1 MSGPLLNQ
9 YGQPLNTG
17 RYVSGPSRDAGA
29 YRGTIA
35 NWHPSRLVNRDAEI
49 RERLTIQ
56 RRAADLAANDWA
68 AKSGIRTIA
77 DNAVGTGLVPKSSIP
92 HKLLGISRE
101 EAAAI
106 GEKMEW
112 AFSSWSRQAHARGLI
127 HFEDLQYLGISSIL
141 RLGEMLHLPVM
152 PPPENGRVFRL
163 AIQDMNPAR
172 LCTPADKTLDPSI
185 RDGIE
190 FTGCGRPVAYWLAC
204 PPPSLIPVEQQRLF
218 SDSFVRRSARIGH
231 RPNVFHLFRYE
242 EEEQVRGVSVL
253 ANGMKLFRNLND
265 ALDSEL
271 FAQVIAASFPV
282 FIGLENGAAQLPPE
296 VREAYGMEEQEPEE
310 RTMEI
315 APGTVVF
322 GNPNEKPYVLE
333 NKRPSANF
341 PPFVEIVLRSLAAML
356 GIPYES
362 LAKDF
367 SKTNYSS
374 MRAAL
379 NEAWKLYLFYRRW
392 FARLYTQPVWEMVLE
407 EAYLRNFL
415 GLADD
420 IDSLRPAPGFYEGRE
435 YWCSATWVG
444 PARGSIDPVKE
455 IQATIMA
462 LENHLTTYGEAPGP
476 PPFPRLPMGKKTRK
490 TRRRH
495 HERPAMRK
503 DCLRHNPAAVGHY
516 AGRTRSCAGH
526 RAAAHQRS
534 PGRAGKPRGTARRR
548 QDTHARRCCRS
559 LRHGADFSPGGLFH
573 EHFRRDKY

>member
-1 MSGPLLNQ
+1 MWRPVFVLSALFVLWCP
-9 YGQPLNTG
+9 YGAHPSSP
-17 RYVSGPSRDAGA
+17 VSYKQGHAGA

-49 RERLTIQ
+49 RERLTTQ

-68 AKSGIRTIA
+68 AKSGLRTIA
-77 DNAVGTGLVPKSSIP
+77 DNAVGTGLVPKSGIP

-152 PPPENGRVFRL
+152 LPPANGRVFSL

-172 LCTPADKTLDPSI
+172 LCTPADKTLDLSI

-190 FTGCGRPVAYWLAC
+190 FSGCGRPVAYWLAC
-204 PPPSLIPVEQQRLF
+204 PPPSLIPVDQQQLF
-218 SDSFVRRSARIGH
+218 SDSFVRRPARLGH

-242 EEEQVRGVSVL
+242 EEEQVRGVSAL
-253 ANGMKLFRNLND
+253 ATGMKLFRNLND

-296 VREAYGMEEQEPEE
+296 VREAYGMEEQESEE

-392 FARLYTQPVWEMVLE
+392 FARLAAAGQWVLNAALTANPIGIVVMAVAGLIAGLVYLYNTCEPVRAAFDAAFGWIGEKAAWVGSKLRAVGEWLGIVDEADDTREAMEDGCVLVRVGERLFRLYERSGVVLE
-407 EAYLRNFL
+407 HRKGREHQR
-415 GLADD
+415 LAPEDAARLIRLIREVED
-420 IDSLRPAPGFYEGRE
+420 MAARRTAEPAPAGLPRKRE
-435 YWCSATWVG
+435 VV
-444 PARGSIDPVKE
+444 I
-455 IQATIMA
+455 
-462 LENHLTTYGEAPGP
+462 
-476 PPFPRLPMGKKTRK
+476 F
-490 TRRRH
+490 
-495 HERPAMRK
+495 
-503 DCLRHNPAAVGHY
+503 
-516 AGRTRSCAGH
+516 
-526 RAAAHQRS
+526 
-534 PGRAGKPRGTARRR
+534 
-548 QDTHARRCCRS
+548 
-559 LRHGADFSPGGLFH
+559 
-573 EHFRRDKY
+573 

>member
-1 MSGPLLNQ
+1 MSALLNR
-9 YGQPLNTG
+9 YDRPLNSG
-17 RYVSGPSRDAGA
+17 CYVSAPSRDAGA

-35 NWHPSRLVNRDAEI
+35 NWHPSRLVNKDAEI
-49 RERLTIQ
+49 RERLITQ
-56 RRAADLAANDWA
+56 HRAADLAANDWA
-68 AKSGIRTIA
+68 AKSGLRTIA
-77 DNAVGTGLVPKSSIP
+77 DNAIGTGLVPKSNIP

-112 AFSSWSRQAHARGLI
+112 AFSSWSQQAHAQGII

-141 RLGEMLHLPVM
+141 RIGEMLHLPVM
-152 PPPENGRVFRL
+152 RAPENGHGFGL
-163 AIQDMNPAR
+163 AIQDMNPSR
-172 LCTPADKTLDPSI
+172 LCTPADKTLDLSI

-190 FTGCGRPVAYWLAC
+190 FNSYGSPVAYWLAC
-204 PPPSLIPVEQQRLF
+204 PPPSLIPLDQQQLF
-218 SDSFVRRSARIGH
+218 SDSFIRRPARIGH

-242 EEEQVRGVSVL
+242 EEEQVRGVSALV
-253 ANGMKLFRNLND
+253 NGMKLFRNLND

-271 FAQVIAASFPV
+271 FAQVIAASFPI
-282 FIGLENGAAQLPPE
+282 FIGLENGTVDMPPE
-296 VREAYGMEEQEPEE
+296 VREAYGMEEQGPME

-333 NKRPSANF
+333 NKRPSSNF
-341 PPFVEIVLRSLAAML
+341 PPFIEIVQRALAAML

-362 LAKDF
+362 LTKDF

-379 NEAWKLYLFYRRW
+379 NEAWKLYMFYRRW
-392 FARLYTQPVWEMVLE
+392 FARLYTQPVWEMVME
-407 EAYLRNFL
+407 EAYLRNIL

-420 IDSLRPAPGFYEGRE
+420 IDSLHSAPGFYEGRE

-462 LENHLTTYGEAPGP
+462 LENHLTTYGEAWA
-476 PPFPRLPMGKKTRK
+476 
-490 TRRRH
+490 
-495 HERPAMRK
+495 ER
-503 DCLRHNPAAVGHY
+503 G
-516 AGRTRSCAGH
+516 G
-526 RAAAHQRS
+526 
-534 PGRAGKPRGTARRR
+534 
-548 QDTHARRCCRS
+548 
-559 LRHGADFSPGGLFH
+559 DFSDSLPVMEEELRALQSLPERTNYSPDNIAHSG
-573 EHFRRDKY
+573 EQENKETES

>member
-1 MSGPLLNQ
+1 MNGRPLLNQ
-9 YGQPLNTG
+9 YGQPLDTG

-35 NWHPSRLVNRDAEI
+35 NWRPSRLVNREAEI

-68 AKSGIRTIA
+68 AKSGLRTIA
-77 DNAVGTGLVPKSSIP
+77 DNAVGTGLVPKSTIP
-92 HKLLGISRE
+92 HRLLGISRE

-112 AFSSWSRQAHARGLI
+112 AFASWSRQAHARGI
-127 HFEDLQYLGISSIL
+127 AHFEDLQYLGLSSIL

-152 PPPENGRVFRL
+152 LPPDSVSEAVSDDPDDGRAFRL
-163 AIQDMNPAR
+163 AIQDMHPSR
-172 LCTPADKTLDPSI
+172 LCTPADKTLDLRI

-190 FTGCGRPVAYWLAC
+190 FTPCGKPAAYWLAC
-204 PPPSLIPVEQQRLF
+204 PPPSLIPVDQQQLF
-218 SDSFVRRSARIGH
+218 SDSFIRRPARLGH

-242 EEEQVRGVSVL
+242 QEEQTRGVSAL
-253 ANGMKLFRNLND
+253 TNGMKLFRNLND

-362 LAKDF
+362 LAKDY

-379 NEAWKLYLFYRRW
+379 NESWKLYLFYRRW
-392 FARLYTQPVWEMVLE
+392 FARLYTQPVWELVLE

-435 YWCSATWVG
+435 FWCSATWVG

-455 IQATIMA
+455 IQATILA
-462 LENHLTTYGEAPGP
+462 LKNHLTTYGEAWAERGGDFSDALPVMEEERKALGKLTDAPGEGNPSGEGP
-476 PPFPRLPMGKKTRK
+476 PPRPSLPKTFD
-490 TRRRH
+490 
-495 HERPAMRK
+495 E
-503 DCLRHNPAAVGHY
+503 DEEDDDAA
-516 AGRTRSCAGH
+516 
-526 RAAAHQRS
+526 
-534 PGRAGKPRGTARRR
+534 
-548 QDTHARRCCRS
+548 
-559 LRHGADFSPGGLFH
+559 
-573 EHFRRDKY
+573 

>member
-1 MSGPLLNQ
+1 MTALLNQ

-35 NWHPSRLVNRDAEI
+35 NWHPARLVNRDAQI
-49 RERLTIQ
+49 RERLTTQ
-56 RRAADLAANDWA
+56 RRAADLASNDWA
-68 AKSGIRTIA
+68 AKSGLRTIA
-77 DNAVGTGLVPKSSIP
+77 DNAVGTGLTPKSNIP

-101 EAAAI
+101 ESAAI

-112 AFSSWSRQAHARGLI
+112 AFSSWSRQAHARGI
-127 HFEDLQYLGISSIL
+127 AHFEDLQYLGISSIL
-141 RLGEMLHLPVM
+141 RMGEMLHLPVM
-152 PPPENGRVFRL
+152 LPLDEGRDFSL
-163 AIQDMNPAR
+163 AIQDMNPTR
-172 LCTPADKTLDPSI
+172 LCTPADKTLDLHI

-190 FTGCGRPVAYWLAC
+190 FTGYGRPLAYWLAC
-204 PPPSLIPVEQQRLF
+204 PPPSLIPVDQQQLF
-218 SDSFVRRSARIGH
+218 SDSFIRRPAWLGH

-242 EEEQVRGVSVL
+242 EEEQVRGVSAL

-282 FIGLENGAAQLPPE
+282 FIGLENGTANLSPE
-296 VREAYGMEEQEPEE
+296 VQEAYGMTAQGPAE
-310 RTMEI
+310 RTMDI
-315 APGTVVF
+315 APGTVTF

-341 PPFVEIVLRSLAAML
+341 PPFVEIVLRALAAML

-367 SKTNYSS
+367 FKTNYSS

-392 FARLYTQPVWEMVLE
+392 FARLYTQPVWEMALE
-407 EAYLRNFL
+407 EAYLRNVL

-462 LENHLTTYGEAPGP
+462 LENHLTTYGEAWAERGGDFSDALPVMEEELLALQ
-476 PPFPRLPMGKKTRK
+476 RLPERKNFPPANIAQPGKQENTP
-490 TRRRH
+490 
-495 HERPAMRK
+495 EQE
-503 DCLRHNPAAVGHY
+503 NEEAA
-516 AGRTRSCAGH
+516 S
-526 RAAAHQRS
+526 
-534 PGRAGKPRGTARRR
+534 
-548 QDTHARRCCRS
+548 
-559 LRHGADFSPGGLFH
+559 
-573 EHFRRDKY
+573 

>member
-1 MSGPLLNQ
+1 MPGLLNQ
-9 YGQPLNTG
+9 YGAPLDTG
-17 RYVSGPSRDAGA
+17 RYTTGPSRDAGA

-35 NWHPSRLVNRDAEI
+35 NWTPSRLVNMDAQI
-49 RERLTIQ
+49 RERLTTQ

-101 EAAAI
+101 DAVAI

-112 AFSSWSRQAHARGLI
+112 AFSSWSQQAHARGI
-127 HFEDLQYLGISSIL
+127 AHFEDLQYLGITSVL
-141 RLGEMLHLPVM
+141 RMGEMLHLPVM
-152 PPPENGRVFRL
+152 LPLHGEGGERTFSL
-163 AIQDMNPAR
+163 AIQDMNPTR
-172 LCTPADKTLDPSI
+172 LCTPADKTLDLRI
-185 RDGIE
+185 KDGIE
-190 FTGCGRPVAYWLAC
+190 FTSYGKPLAYWLAC
-204 PPPSLIPVEQQRLF
+204 PPPSLVPVDQQQLF
-218 SDSFVRRSARIGH
+218 SDSFVRRPARVGH

-242 EEEQVRGVSVL
+242 EEEQVRGVSAL
-253 ANGMKLFRNLND
+253 SNGMKLFRNLND

-282 FIGLENGAAQLPPE
+282 FIGLENGTAQLPPE
-296 VREAYGMEEQEPEE
+296 VQETYGLSAQGPQE
-310 RTMEI
+310 RTMNFD
-315 APGTVVF
+315 PGTVVF

-341 PPFVEIVLRSLAAML
+341 PPFIEIVLRALAAML

-392 FARLYTQPVWEMVLE
+392 FGRLYTQPVWEMVIE

-415 GLADD
+415 GLADA
-420 IDSLRPAPGFYEGRE
+420 IDALNAPGFYAGRE

-462 LENHLTTYGEAPGP
+462 LEARLATYGEAWAERGGDFADALPIMEEELIALGKLPKTAAPKPPIQTAPSGP
-476 PPFPRLPMGKKTRK
+476 DESRS
-490 TRRRH
+490 
-495 HERPAMRK
+495 
-503 DCLRHNPAAVGHY
+503 VGEETE
-516 AGRTRSCAGH
+516 ATDTATEEE
-526 RAAAHQRS
+526 AHV
-534 PGRAGKPRGTARRR
+534 A
-548 QDTHARRCCRS
+548 
-559 LRHGADFSPGGLFH
+559 
-573 EHFRRDKY
+573 

>member
-1 MSGPLLNQ
+1 MNGLLNQ

-17 RYVSGPSRDAGA
+17 RYTTGPSRDAGSF
-29 YRGTIA
+29 RGTIA
-35 NWHPSRLVNRDAEI
+35 NWNPSRLVNMDAQI
-49 RERLTIQ
+49 RERLTTQ

-77 DNAVGTGLVPKSSIP
+77 DNAVGTGLVPKSTIP

-101 EAAAI
+101 EAAAV

-112 AFSSWSRQAHARGLI
+112 AFASWSRQAHARGI
-127 HFEDLQYLGISSIL
+127 AHFEDLQYLGITSIL

-152 PPPENGRVFRL
+152 LPPDAGRTFSFAL
-163 AIQDMNPAR
+163 QDMNPTR
-172 LCTPADKTLDPSI
+172 LCTPADKTLDL
-185 RDGIE
+185 RLKDGIE
-190 FTGCGRPVAYWLAC
+190 FTAYGKPLAYWLAC
-204 PPPSLIPVEQQRLF
+204 PPPSLVPVDQQQLF
-218 SDSFVRRSARIGH
+218 SDAFVRRPAFIGH

-242 EEEQVRGVSVL
+242 EEEQVRGVSAL
-253 ANGMKLFRNLND
+253 SNGMKLFRNLND

-282 FIGLENGAAQLPPE
+282 FIGLENGTANLPPE
-296 VREAYGMEEQEPEE
+296 VQEAYGMAGQGPAE
-310 RTMEI
+310 RSMDI
-315 APGTVVF
+315 APGTVTF

-341 PPFVEIVLRSLAAML
+341 PPFVEIVLRALAAML

-362 LAKDF
+362 LTKDF

-392 FARLYTQPVWEMVLE
+392 FGRLYTQSVWEMVIE

-420 IDSLRPAPGFYEGRE
+420 LDAFSAAPGFYEGRE

-462 LENHLTTYGEAPGP
+462 LDARLATYGEAWAERGGD
-476 PPFPRLPMGKKTRK
+476 FADALPVMEEELLALGKLPK
-490 TRRRH
+490 
-495 HERPAMRK
+495 
-503 DCLRHNPAAVGHY
+503 PAAPKPPVQ
-516 AGRTRSCAGH
+516 
-526 RAAAHQRS
+526 AAPSDQDKTTDEDAHE
-534 PGRAGKPRGTARRR
+534 TAPKEEA
-548 QDTHARRCCRS
+548 HA
-559 LRHGADFSPGGLFH
+559 A
-573 EHFRRDKY
+573 

>member
-1 MSGPLLNQ
+1 MPTLLNQ

-17 RYVSGPSRDAGA
+17 RYVSAPSRDAGA

-68 AKSGIRTIA
+68 AKSGLRTIA
-77 DNAVGTGLVPKSSIP
+77 DNAVGTGLVPKSGIP

-112 AFSSWSRQAHARGLI
+112 AFSSWSQQAHARGLI

-152 PPPENGRVFRL
+152 LPPNGADDGRVFSL

-190 FTGCGRPVAYWLAC
+190 FSGCGRPVAYWLAC
-204 PPPSLIPVEQQRLF
+204 PPPSLIPVDQQQLF
-218 SDSFVRRSARIGH
+218 SDSFVRRPARIGH
-231 RPNVFHLFRYE
+231 RPNVFHLFLYE

-282 FIGLENGAAQLPPE
+282 FIGLENGTAQLPPE
-296 VREAYGMEEQEPEE
+296 VREAYGMEEQEPAE

-362 LAKDF
+362 LTKDF

-435 YWCSATWVG
+435 FWCSATWVG

-462 LENHLTTYGEAPGP
+462 LENHLTTYGEAWAERGGDFSDALPVMEEERRALGKLMDAPGEGNP
-476 PPFPRLPMGKKTRK
+476 SEEGFSLP
-490 TRRRH
+490 
-495 HERPAMRK
+495 
-503 DCLRHNPAAVGHY
+503 
-516 AGRTRSCAGH
+516 
-526 RAAAHQRS
+526 RS
-534 PGRAGKPRGTARRR
+534 P
-548 QDTHARRCCRS
+548 S
-559 LRHGADFSPGGLFH
+559 LPKTSDGEKDEENEEAAS
-573 EHFRRDKY
+573 

>member
-1 MSGPLLNQ
+1 MSGLLNQ

-17 RYVSGPSRDAGA
+17 RYAAGPSRDAGA

-35 NWHPSRLVNRDAEI
+35 NWNPSRLVNMDAQI
-49 RERLTIQ
+49 RERLTMQ

-101 EAAAI
+101 EAVAI

-112 AFSSWSRQAHARGLI
+112 AFSVWSQQAHARGII
-127 HFEDLQYLGISSIL
+127 HFEDLQYVGITSVL
-141 RLGEMLHLPVM
+141 RQGEMLHLPVM
-152 PPPENGRVFRL
+152 LPLESGRAFGL
-163 AIQDMNPAR
+163 AIQDISPTR
-172 LCTPADKTLDPSI
+172 LCTPADKRLDLSI
-185 RDGIE
+185 KDGIE
-190 FTGCGRPVAYWLAC
+190 FTSYGKPQAYWLAC
-204 PPPSLIPVEQQRLF
+204 PPPSLVPMDQQQLF
-218 SDSFVRRSARIGH
+218 SDSFIRRAAHLGH

-242 EEEQVRGVSVL
+242 EEEQVRGVSAL
-253 ANGMKLFRNLND
+253 SNGMKLFRNLND

-282 FIGLENGAAQLPPE
+282 FIGLENGTAQMPLE
-296 VREAYGMEEQEPEE
+296 VQETYGLSAQEPQE
-310 RTMEI
+310 RTMNI
-315 APGTVVF
+315 DPGTVVF

-341 PPFVEIVLRSLAAML
+341 PPFIEIVLRALAAML

-379 NEAWKLYLFYRRW
+379 NEAWKLYMFYRRW
-392 FARLYTQPVWEMVLE
+392 YGRLYTQPIWEMVIE

-415 GLADD
+415 GLADA
-420 IDSLRPAPGFYEGRE
+420 IDALSPAAGFYEGRQ

-462 LENHLTTYGEAPGP
+462 LEARLATYGEAWAERGGDFSDALPVMEEELIALNKLPKPVAVSPQQATASKPDTGRDGDGPGEDGDG
-476 PPFPRLPMGKKTRK
+476 GKQSDQ
-490 TRRRH
+490 
-495 HERPAMRK
+495 ESAEM
-503 DCLRHNPAAVGHY
+503 
-516 AGRTRSCAGH
+516 
-526 RAAAHQRS
+526 Q
-534 PGRAGKPRGTARRR
+534 
-548 QDTHARRCCRS
+548 
-559 LRHGADFSPGGLFH
+559 HGA
-573 EHFRRDKY
+573 

>member
-1 MSGPLLNQ
+1 MNGPLLNQ

-35 NWHPSRLVNRDAEI
+35 NWHPSRLINRDAEI
-49 RERLTIQ
+49 RERLTSQ

-112 AFSSWSRQAHARGLI
+112 AFSSWSQQAHVRGII

-141 RLGEMLHLPVM
+141 RMGEMLHLPVM
-152 PPPENGRVFRL
+152 LPLEDGRDFSL
-163 AIQDMNPAR
+163 AIQDMNPTR
-172 LCTPADKTLDPSI
+172 LCTPADKTLDLSI

-190 FTGCGRPVAYWLAC
+190 FTSYGRPVAYWLAC
-204 PPPSLIPVEQQRLF
+204 PPPSLIPVDQQQLF
-218 SDSFVRRSARIGH
+218 SDSFIRRPARLGH

-242 EEEQVRGVSVL
+242 QEEQVRGVSAL
-253 ANGMKLFRNLND
+253 SNGMTLFRNLND
-265 ALDSEL
+265 ALESEL

-282 FIGLENGAAQLPPE
+282 FIGLENTAQLPPE
-296 VREAYGMEEQEPEE
+296 VREAYGMEEEQGPEE
-310 RTMEI
+310 RAMDI

-341 PPFVEIVLRSLAAML
+341 PPFVEIVLRALAAML

-362 LAKDF
+362 LTKDF

-392 FARLYTQPVWEMVLE
+392 FARLYTQPVWEMAME

-435 YWCSATWVG
+435 FWCSATWVG

-462 LENHLTTYGEAPGP
+462 LENHLTTYGEAWAERGGDFSDALPVMEDELLALQ
-476 PPFPRLPMGKKTRK
+476 RLPERKNSSPAKTAQPGEQENTSEQENK
-490 TRRRH
+490 G
-495 HERPAMRK
+495 
-503 DCLRHNPAAVGHY
+503 AA
-516 AGRTRSCAGH
+516 
-526 RAAAHQRS
+526 
-534 PGRAGKPRGTARRR
+534 
-548 QDTHARRCCRS
+548 
-559 LRHGADFSPGGLFH
+559 L
-573 EHFRRDKY
+573 